1 MSLFMNSNTI
11 FFSLR
16 LMFNYVFTFFSSLKM
31 VVLNGTKHSQTV
43 VVITIY
49 RGIHGLIHGSIQ
61 FELILIVYSL
71 ALEQKST
78 KKTIVN
84 HQSIVVLQKF
94 RSCNFGKLDL
104 HNKNLGCKKCSN
116 FTPIGGHIDLDN
128 SRQQQKLH
136 PAQFTY

>member
-1 MSLFMNSNTI
+1 
-11 FFSLR
+11 
-16 LMFNYVFTFFSSLKM
+16 M

-71 ALEQKST
+71 ALE
-78 KKTIVN
+78 VN